1 MFIIIRCP
9 DDGLEHTLHGDRLR
23 VVGDAGKTCL
33 IVDGPCHLNTESKE
47 AWGSQ
52 LSNEIEIERVKWD
65 DFDVRF
71 ESLWLAEYVT
81 ILGDDMGRVVLL
93 EGVDIVDLDDEAIYT
108 SWSELTQESNDVG

>member
-1 MFIIIRCP
+1 MIIIIRCP

-33 IVDGPCHLNTESKE
+33 IVDGPCHLNTEQKTF
-47 AWGSQ
+47 GSSN
-52 LSNEIEIERVKWD
+52 LANEIKIERVKWD

-93 EGVDIVDLDDEAIYT
+93 EGVDIADLEDDGLYHT
-108 SWSELTQESNDVG
+108 WHNPR